1 MSEGGLKF
9 AWGKKAAVAA
19 VPKPTRPGS
28 SGMSIAQEAAVNQG
42 DLKLTTPEEE
52 EKRRKRLEAWK
63 KLQAENPEAAEPADD
78 QDQKMA
84 QVRAALKEVNKRN
97 RDLGVRKS
105 KKKRKRSSS
114 SDDVMIT
121 STDNADVI
129 ITQADAKARGGRG
142 QGPGAPAAGGLID
155 LDDEGPVD
163 SEAEREREREQQQKL
178 GHCKAVQNS
187 QDRADERVSFRDE
200 QGDGDGSGFLRTP
213 SNPMFLESRGY
224 LPQERRSHAAHY
236 DGHAF
241 ATAVL
246 GLSDPSGYE
255 GGLYLQPGPQ
265 ISSRRTVRLEPGDL
279 LVHSFDLQHGVEVTQ
294 GSRYSLI
301 FWLKDSP
308 EAVATGTT
316 PWYEEAAAA
325 GEPDALYNLGI
336 QHELGLHGQEIN
348 VQKAKEA
355 YLRSAE
361 LGHHFSQN
369 NLALLYQ
376 EHPELDVDRCGS
388 LHWMRLAAASGFA
401 VAQKNLGTM
410 LMEEGNSELAAES
423 RQWLRRAAEQREPE
437 AAFFLG
443 EIYREGLGV
452 APDLSEAQRWYRES
466 TALGFFPA
474 ATELGLLAYEA
485 GSFAEAEQHLE
496 AAVQGDAEAWGYLAT
511 VRMCLGKG
519 SSAAAIWQRL
529 ADRGDAEAQFHLG
542 SCFLRGSGVGADEER
557 ALQLLQASCDAGN
570 ERAAALLQELNN

>member
-1 MSEGGLKF
+1 MGGWRGMEESCLVKRLGMS
-9 AWGKKAAVAA
+9 
-19 VPKPTRPGS
+19 GS
-28 SGMSIAQEAAVNQG
+28 SPVHSVRSFLSPVDARELSDCLASADDYDTDADSVDSCPTFEFYPFQRGRWKNEALRTLLEDVVERRLLPYVRQRFGEERMALSEV
-42 DLKLTTPEEE
+42 LVRRYLPEE
-52 EKRRKRLEAWK
+52 RR
-63 KLQAENPEAAEPADD
+63 
-78 QDQKMA
+78 
-84 QVRAALKEVNKRN
+84 
-97 RDLGVRKS
+97 
-105 KKKRKRSSS
+105 
-114 SDDVMIT
+114 T
-121 STDNADVI
+121 
-129 ITQADAKARGGRG
+129 
-142 QGPGAPAAGGLID
+142 
-155 LDDEGPVD
+155 
-163 SEAEREREREQQQKL
+163 
-178 GHCKAVQNS
+178 
-187 QDRADERVSFRDE
+187 
-200 QGDGDGSGFLRTP
+200 
-213 SNPMFLESRGY
+213 
-224 LPQERRSHAAHY
+224 HAAHY

-246 GLSDPSGYE
+246 GPRKQQKPKQEPKELEWAQE
-255 GGLYLQPGPQ
+255 G
-265 ISSRRTVRLEPGDL
+265 IRTVRLEPGDL

-316 PWYEEAAAA
+316 PWYEKAAAA

-336 QHELGLHGQEIN
+336 QRELGLHGQEIDL
-348 VQKAKEA
+348 QKAKEA
-355 YLRSAE
+355 YLKSAE

-376 EHPELDVDRCGS
+376 EHPELDVDGRGS

-423 RQWLRRAAEQREPE
+423 REWLRRAAEQREPE

-452 APDLSEAQRWYRES
+452 APSLSEAQRWYRES
-466 TALGFFPA
+466 AALGFFLA
-474 ATELGLLAYEA
+474 STELGLLAYQA

-529 ADRGDAEAQFHLG
+529 SDRGDAEAQFHLG
-542 SCFLRGSGVGADEER
+542 TCFLRGSGVGVDEER
-557 ALQLLQASCDAGN
+557 ALQLLQASCDAGS
-570 ERAAALLQELNN
+570 ERAAALLQELDNVSDWAEM